1 MSAPRFT
8 DRADAGRHLATALG
22 RYGDRHDVVVLGL
35 APGGVPVAAEVARGL
50 DAALDA
56 FVVRPF
62 RFSDDVRVLGAVT
75 TGGIR
80 VVDEAL
86 VRRLGV
92 PDEAIEAL
100 AAPERI
106 ELTRLERAYRGDRP
120 PPELGGRTVILVDE
134 VLDDPV
140 RMAAAIA
147 AVRSDVPAHIVV
159 AVPVGD
165 RRACD
170 ALESSIDELLCLHK
184 VDSVG
189 SPSQWYADATP
200 PGEDEIR
207 ALLDGAP
214 RPPAAAPETF
224 GIREVTGS
232 AADDDA
238 LIARAADA
246 QIVLLGEA
254 SHGTHEFY
262 AERAAITRRL
272 IEEAGFT
279 AVAVEADWPDALR
292 VDRWVNGL
300 GDDETPAEALAGFRR
315 FPTWMWRNEDVAAFV
330 GWLREHNDDRPG
342 RAARAGFYGLDLYS
356 LHASMEAVVEYLE
369 QVDPDAAQ
377 RARDRYSCFD
387 HFGPDPQV
395 YAYEAGLAGAEPCE
409 QQAVAQLLELQRMA
423 VRFADRD
430 GVDEEDQRFF
440 AEQNARLVAA
450 AEQYYRATFRGGIS
464 SWNLRDRHMADT
476 LEALRDHLRHTRG
489 GAKVVVWEHNS
500 HVGDAR
506 ATELGQSGEL
516 TVGQLARERHGDDAL
531 LVGFTTFDGTVTAAS
546 AWGGDAE
553 RKRVRRALPG
563 SWEERLHQTG
573 TDRFVFDTAGVRG
586 RRLERAIGVVYL
598 PETERRS
605 HYFHAEL
612 GRQFDLIVHIDR
624 TEAVTPLEATSAWE
638 AGELPETYP
647 FGV

>member
-224 GIREVTGS
+224 GIRG
-232 AADDDA
+232 
-238 LIARAADA
+238 
-246 QIVLLGEA
+246 
-254 SHGTHEFY
+254 
-262 AERAAITRRL
+262 
-272 IEEAGFT
+272 
-279 AVAVEADWPDALR
+279 